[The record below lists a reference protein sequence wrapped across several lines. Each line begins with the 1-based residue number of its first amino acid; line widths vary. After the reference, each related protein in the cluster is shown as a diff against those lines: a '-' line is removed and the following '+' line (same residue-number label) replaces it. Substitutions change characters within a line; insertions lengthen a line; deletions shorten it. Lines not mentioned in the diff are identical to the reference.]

1 MENKRIVQVL
11 IGVII
16 LLLLVIGYFFIVK
29 PMINNSAE
37 DNQIIG
43 FNLAITGI
51 LQQLQQQGYVQLTI
65 GNNTLILVPYQP
77 PQNTTG

>member
-1 MENKRIVQVL
+1 MEAQKAVKIL
-11 IGVII
+11 IGVIV
-16 LLLLVIGYFFIVK
+16 LLVLIMGYFFIVK

-37 DNQIIG
+37 NNKVIG

-65 GNNTLILVPYQP
+65 GNQTLILVPYQP